1 MANPF
6 KGQLLTGNNVW
17 QEGEAGNDTILGGR
31 ELNPM
36 TGLIQ
41 QTRFLYG
48 GEGDDLLVA
57 NPNSTRWIDFDGG
70 VGADTMIGAAQSGD
84 FFFVDDA
91 GDVVDGGDTSAARV
105 KWDTVG
111 TTLNTVDLA
120 DKEASGQWKGIDE
133 VMYKGNG
140 DFTVYGNAADNFLS
154 GGLGRDLIVG
164 GAGNDTL
171 VSTKYQNFG
180 AGLANEGMPVD
191 GVGTGGENGYDD
203 TLDGGAGVDT
213 AFFHGDSWD
222 YELTRLNNGDV
233 EVKHKE
239 TGRVDILKN
248 VERIQFDNNTWSD
261 PAQFDHVRF
270 DDEQAWFST
279 ANGQTITSGASTVAG
294 ALQNTDSKTGQ
305 VLVGIDPTTDALIFG
320 APQDDA
326 PNDYYIVNHTGVLI
340 NDTVGGDDTVELRG
354 GAGAATVTFNML
366 TQGVGIENVMVNTN
380 KNATVTGNALD
391 NFIAGGDGADSLS
404 GGLGNDTFMTQ
415 HSENSDTTVND
426 TVNGGDGFDV
436 VWYNGSSDDY
446 NIVENAAGNW
456 TVTHKVNGGVDTFT
470 SIEQIRFAN
479 GLDNVEEPTAD
490 VFTSSQFNAGVTPS
504 KSEMSWDPNRPV
516 RLDGTTGDDNIVV
529 GGQVYTVPNG
539 ESSATGTVFDAHGG
553 AGNDT
558 ILGLQNVVHLDGG
571 EGNDRISTLS
581 DGYVELNGGLGAD
594 TMIGGKGANLFFV
607 DNIADSVKGGG
618 GVDDIFIA
626 ANFDTNGGT
635 AGAGTFVVANGV
647 GQKYEGVNNFS
658 YQGSQD
664 ITITGAAITTGLLL
678 AGSTGN
684 DSIIGGSGND
694 ILIGQN
700 FSGFGGGLNGKGG
713 FNGKGANGQLTS
725 IAPGGD
731 TLDGGAG
738 TDTVYYAGNAWD
750 YTYVRNTTTGVISV
764 TEIATGRVDTLKN
777 IEQIQFDAGTWRS
790 NDWNERQVWDDAQ
803 VRFSTAANTT
813 ISGGDGVV
821 NYKYGVGQSIDAPN
835 DIYVI
840 DHAGVVI
847 QEKAGQVYGYDTVI
861 TSLAS
866 YTLGANI
873 EDLQF
878 KATLNGANGT
888 GNALDNTITG
898 TNGNDT
904 LRGLDGDDE
913 LEGGLGSDL
922 LFGGNNTPTYQGGGD
937 VAFYKGPS
945 SEYVVERYGTITL
958 VKHIQQLDGNGDP
971 IFDAT
976 DTLYNIEKIKFQWKD
991 GNNPVQT
998 EVKNIEDWGFAV
1010 DWNGNKLE
1018 TGVNLT
1024 AVADTRHLNGTLGN
1038 DTIDMRATSG
1048 YREVYSG
1055 HTANGQ
1061 VVNTGAD
1068 KIFLGNGYNLAIV
1081 DGGDDTII
1089 GFNSQDTIAGNDG
1102 IFGIA
1107 THTAFFDMS
1116 SPKVI
1121 GKAVDLI
1128 YMGQNNAF
1136 DDFNGQ
1142 DMAGFTAIGS
1152 ARDELITGGSGS
1164 DNINGGAGN
1173 DMLSGQVYAGYGRGF
1188 DARQYGNDTLNGGA
1202 GNDSALFNGNASGT
1216 GGWKQ
1221 TSADGRQILELYN
1234 TMNITLNAAG
1244 NGFES
1249 VSQVVQKPVLDPN
1262 GQQLMQQ
1269 QLDNNNNP
1277 VMRPVLD
1284 SNGHPIMDP
1293 VLDQNGNPMF
1303 NQQMTIE
1310 LDANGIP
1317 VLVPVMVSIP
1327 DGDGGFTQ
1335 VPALDPNGNPI
1346 MGNNWIPVLDANGN
1360 PVMQAVM
1367 QPRMEAVLVPVFT
1380 EGETVTT
1387 LQSIEVIRFDNH
1399 TWGAKDDD
1407 IELRVSSGANT
1418 TMSGGDANYIRDDG
1432 STGVNAG
1439 NDMYL
1444 IMHNGVKV
1452 ADTVG
1457 DDTILA
1463 GAGIVNYNMALDA
1476 ANVENLVFIS
1486 QDNVSRSAVGNA
1498 LDNYISGTLLGN
1510 DTLSGGAGQDILVGL
1525 GGNDVL
1531 RGDVGNDV
1539 LEGGEGNDTLDG
1551 GTGADTM
1558 VGGSG
1563 NNTFVVDSMDDVIN
1577 VTGSWGVTINSFVNY
1592 DVEERL
1598 ESDAIIA
1605 GNNEDNGPLK
1615 LNLLG
1620 TAVKGVGGEGNDMIT
1635 GNAAVN
1641 ILGGAEG
1648 NDTLVGGSGA
1658 DTLIGYKGNDVLF
1671 GDSNINNIN
1680 NAADTFRFNTTV
1692 GTDDIYFFA
1701 KGSDKLQFQQFS
1713 KIAGADAGGEG
1724 LGKIASGDG
1733 VFQQQTVTSGYLFN
1747 EASEV
1752 VVFHQDIWNAGDAGQ
1767 VANTLSNKAS
1777 GLFTAGEQRIFVVDN
1792 GNDSF
1797 VYQFTNQVQGN
1808 VADKWIQ
1815 GNELHLL
1822 GVVHD
1827 VTNLA
1832 ATDLI
1837 LA

>member
-6 KGQLLTGNNVW
+6 NPQGQLLTGNNFW
-17 QEGEAGNDTILGGR
+17 LEGQAGNDTILGGR
-31 ELNPM
+31 ELNPI

-41 QTRFLYG
+41 QTRILNG

-70 VGADTMIGAAQSGD
+70 AGADTMIGAAQSGD

-203 TLDGGAGVDT
+203 TLDGGTGVDT

-261 PAQFDHVRF
+261 PAQFDIERS

-294 ALQNTDSKTGQ
+294 ALQNTDYKTGQ
-305 VLVGIDPTTDALIFG
+305 LGVGIDPSTDGIILG
-320 APQDDA
+320 APKDDA

-354 GAGAATVTFNML
+354 GAGATLNSVTFNML
-366 TQGVGIENVMVNTN
+366 TQGVGIENVMVNTD
-380 KNATVTGNALD
+380 KDATVTGNALD

-415 HSENSDTTVND
+415 HSEGSDTTVND
-426 TVNGGDGFDV
+426 TVNGGDGFDI

-446 NIVENAAGNW
+446 DIVEDTVTKGNW
-456 TVTHKVNGGVDTFT
+456 TVKLKSDNTVIDTLT

-490 VFTSSQFNAGVTPS
+490 VLTSQQFNSAVTPS
-504 KSEMSWDPNRPV
+504 KSGMSWNQDAPI
-516 RLDGTTGDDNIVV
+516 RLDGSELGDNIVA

-539 ESSATGTVFDAHGG
+539 EDFATGTVFDVHGG

-558 ILGLQNVVHLDGG
+558 ILGLQGVVHLNGG
-571 EGNDRISTLS
+571 EGTDRLTTLS
-581 DGYVELNGGLGAD
+581 NGYVELNGGLGAD
-594 TMIGGKGANLFFV
+594 TMIGGKGNNLFFV
-607 DNIADSVKGGG
+607 DNVNDSVKGGG
-618 GVDDIFIA
+618 GYDDIFITPD
-626 ANFDTNGGT
+626 FDGNST
-635 AGAGTFVVANGV
+635 ASGIGSFVVANGV
-647 GQKYEGVNNFS
+647 GQKHEGVSGFS
-658 YQGSQD
+658 YQGNQA
-664 ITITGAAITTGLLL
+664 ITITGAAITTNLFL
-678 AGSTGN
+678 AGGTGS
-684 DSIIGGSGND
+684 DTIIGGAGND

-713 FNGKGANGQLTS
+713 FNGQGANNQLTS
-725 IAPGGD
+725 IGLVGD
-731 TLDGGAG
+731 SIDGGAG

-750 YTYVRNTTTGVISV
+750 YTYERNTTTGVI
-764 TEIATGRVDTLKN
+764 TIKELATGRTDTLKN
-777 IEQIQFDAGTWRS
+777 IEQVQFDAGTWRS
-790 NDWNERQVWDDAQ
+790 ADWNERQVWDDAQ

-847 QEKAGQVYGYDTVI
+847 QEKAGEVYGYDSVI
-861 TSLAS
+861 TSLNN

-873 EDLQF
+873 EDLEF
-878 KATLNGANGT
+878 RPTVAGANGT
-888 GNALDNTITG
+888 GNALNNTIIG
-898 TNGNDT
+898 SNGNDT
-904 LRGLDGDDE
+904 LRGLDGNDE
-913 LEGGLGSDL
+913 LEGGLGADL
-922 LFGGNNTPTYQGGGD
+922 LFGGNGNDWAYYE
-937 VAFYKGPS
+937 APS
-945 SEYVVERYGTITL
+945 SEYEVARYGTITL
-958 VKHIQQLDGNGDP
+958 VKHIGTGV
-971 IFDAT
+971 T
-976 DTLYNIEKIKFQWKD
+976 DTLYNIENIKFQWKD
-991 GNNPVQT
+991 GNNQT
-998 EVKNIEDWGFAV
+998 QTDVRYIQDWGFAV

-1038 DTIDMRATSG
+1038 DIIDMRATSG

-1061 VVNTGAD
+1061 IVNTGAD

-1107 THTAFFDMS
+1107 THSDSFDMNKTDANGKLLVQG
-1116 SPKVI
+1116 KV
-1121 GKAVDLI
+1121 VDLI

-1216 GGWKQ
+1216 GGWRQ
-1221 TSADGRQILELYN
+1221 RIEDGRQVLELYN
-1234 TMNITLNAAG
+1234 TMDIVLNAAG
-1244 NGFES
+1244 NGFEF
-1249 VSQVVQKPVLDPN
+1249 VKQTVQKGEN
-1262 GQQLMQQ
+1262 EEG
-1269 QLDNNNNP
+1269 
-1277 VMRPVLD
+1277 
-1284 SNGHPIMDP
+1284 PIFVD
-1293 VLDQNGNPMF
+1293 
-1303 NQQMTIE
+1303 T
-1310 LDANGIP
+1310 
-1317 VLVPVMVSIP
+1317 
-1327 DGDGGFTQ
+1327 T
-1335 VPALDPNGNPI
+1335 
-1346 MGNNWIPVLDANGN
+1346 
-1360 PVMQAVM
+1360 
-1367 QPRMEAVLVPVFT
+1367 
-1380 EGETVTT
+1380 TT
-1387 LQSIEVIRFDNH
+1387 LQDIEVIRFDNH

-1476 ANVENLVFIS
+1476 AAVENFIMIA
-1486 QDNVSRSAVGNA
+1486 QDNVSRTLVGNA
-1498 LDNYISGTLLGN
+1498 LDNFISGSSGGN
-1510 DTLSGGAGQDILVGL
+1510 DTISGGAGQDVLVGF

-1531 RGDVGNDV
+1531 RGDAGNDV
-1539 LEGGEGNDTLDG
+1539 LEGGNGNDTLDG

-1558 VGGSG
+1558 VGGTG
-1563 NNTFVVDSMDDVIN
+1563 NNTFVVDSLDDVIN
-1577 VTGSWGVTINSFVNY
+1577 VSGSWGVTINSFVNY
-1592 DVEERL
+1592 DVEERWG
-1598 ESDAIIA
+1598 SDAIIA
-1605 GNNEDNGPLK
+1605 GDEDNGPLK

-1620 TAVKGVGGEGNDMIT
+1620 TAVKGVGGEGHDMIT
-1635 GNAAVN
+1635 GNAGAN

-1658 DTLIGYKGNDVLF
+1658 DTLIGYRGNDVLF
-1671 GDSNINNIN
+1671 GDSNTNNIN
-1680 NAADTFRFNTTV
+1680 NAADTFRFNTTD

-1713 KIAGADAGGEG
+1713 KIAGVDAGGEG

-1733 VFQQQTVTSGYLFN
+1733 VFQSQAVTSGYLFN
-1747 EASEV
+1747 ESSEV
-1752 VVFHQDIWNAGDAGQ
+1752 VVFHENIWNAGDAWQ
-1767 VANTLSNKAS
+1767 VGYALSNKAN
-1777 GLFTAGEQRIFVVDN
+1777 GMFTAGEQRIFVVDN
-1792 GNDSF
+1792 GTDSF
-1797 VYQFTNQVQGN
+1797 VYQFTNQVMGN
-1808 VADKWIQ
+1808 VADKWIA
-1815 GNELHLL
+1815 GNELKLL